1 MADEVPGLL
10 SPSAI
15 GRVGHDLPRREAP
28 PSRHR
33 QPSPRKHPRPDPQP
47 DADADPREA
56 RVVGSRLDVHA

>member
-15 GRVGHDLPRREAP
+15 GRVGHDLPRREPP

-33 QPSPRKHPRPDPQP
+33 QPPPRRPPAGDPEP
-47 DADADPREA
+47 DSNPDTGEPCL
-56 RVVGSRLDVHA
+56 VGSRLNVRV